1 MCNLYANLRSVEEV
15 RRWFKV
21 TRVDPSAGNLP
32 AQPSIFP
39 AYDAPVVRLTDD
51 GERELT
57 MMKWGF
63 VLPQQGKAPKHV
75 NNCRDDK
82 AMTSNFWKASF
93 RERRCLVPASSFA
106 EYHPTERNEKGHKA
120 VAWFALKGDE
130 PRPLFAFASLWRSFK
145 GNYKGELAEF
155 DTHTIMTT
163 KPNEVVRPIHPT
175 RMPVI
180 LDPKDYET
188 WLTGSTEEAIKL
200 ARPFPVDQMQV
211 AAIGDNRDERENGG
225 LR

>member
-1 MCNLYANLRSVEEV
+1 M
-15 RRWFKV
+15 
-21 TRVDPSAGNLP
+21 
-32 AQPSIFP
+32 
-39 AYDAPVVRLTDD
+39 PVASFDR
-51 GERELT
+51 LT

-82 AMTSNFWKASF
+82 ATTSNFWKASF

-130 PRPLFAFASLWRSFK
+130 PRPPFAFAGLWRSFR
-145 GNYKGELAEF
+145 GNYKGELTEF

-163 KPNEVVRPIHPT
+163 KPNEVVKPIHPT

-180 LDPKDYET
+180 LDPIDYEA
-188 WLTGSTEEAIKL
+188 WLSGSANDAINL
-200 ARPFPVDQMQV
+200 AKPFPADQMHV
-211 AAIGDNRDERENGG
+211 AVIGGNQDEWGP
-225 LR
+225 

>member
-1 MCNLYANLRSVEEV
+1 MCNLYSTKQSVDEV
-15 RRWFKV
+15 RSWFKV
-21 TRVDPSAGNLP
+21 TRVNPSAGNLP

-39 AYDAPVVRLTDD
+39 AHDAPVVRLADD

-57 MMKWGF
+57 VMKWGF

-82 AMTSNFWKASF
+82 ATTSNFWKASF

-106 EYHPTERNEKGHKA
+106 EYHPTERDEKGRKA
-120 VAWFALKGDE
+120 IAWFALKGDE
-130 PRPLFAFASLWRSFK
+130 PRPPFAFAGLWRSFR
-145 GNYKGELAEF
+145 GNYKGELTEF

-163 KPNEVVRPIHPT
+163 SPNEVVKPIHST

-180 LDPKDYET
+180 LDPSDYET
-188 WLTGSTEEAIKL
+188 WLAGSPDDAIKL
-200 ARPFPVDQMQV
+200 TKPFSADRMQV
-211 AAIGDNRDERENGG
+211 AVIGGNQDDWRA
-225 LR
+225 